1 MENKLMFGAL
11 VRDCD
16 KACDFYTTKPTAA
29 AATQAYLKSLRAAE
43 MADWE
48 MTGGDYVLPAFATNS
63 FHYGMAGICR
73 QVAKSS
79 PPHPREALQEL
90 AGSPRLSIKKG
101 NLY

>member
-1 MENKLMFGAL
+1 MFGAL
-11 VRDCD
+11 VKDCD
-16 KACDFYTTKPTAA
+16 KASDFFRNRPTAA

-63 FHYGMAGICR
+63 FHYGMAGIWR
-73 QVAKSS
+73 RVQKSS
-79 PPHPREALQEL
+79 PPHPREAVQEL

-101 NLY
+101 NLYETR